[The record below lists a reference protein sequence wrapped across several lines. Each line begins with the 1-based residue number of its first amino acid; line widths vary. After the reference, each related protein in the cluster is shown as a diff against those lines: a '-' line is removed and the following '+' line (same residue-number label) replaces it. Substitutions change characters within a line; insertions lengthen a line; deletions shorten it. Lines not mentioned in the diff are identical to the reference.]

1 MRVLKAVESCE
12 GRNRWNENNKAGAC
26 WSFHRLNWAFPCT
39 WRCLEID
46 KRIYFRHSRLSK
58 LKFLCFA
65 LKPLKNIFLILLRW
79 SLECLCETGR
89 WTRLNFWHSHPTTNL
104 SRNAA
109 RCGEVCSMGKKLF
122 RAFAWTRFSAWSE
135 VGAEGKKDLTHG
147 FCIKPGE
154 GCSGMNGRWWWMR
167 DVGNGPVINNES
179 VMMQNSR
186 WMFNDGSARPLA
198 KSYD

>member
-135 VGAEGKKDLTHG
+135 VGEKRPHARYLHKARRRLQ
-147 FCIKPGE
+147 
-154 GCSGMNGRWWWMR
+154 W
-167 DVGNGPVINNES
+167 NEWK
-179 VMMQNSR
+179 MM
-186 WMFNDGSARPLA
+186 MDARCRQRA
-198 KSYD
+198 RN